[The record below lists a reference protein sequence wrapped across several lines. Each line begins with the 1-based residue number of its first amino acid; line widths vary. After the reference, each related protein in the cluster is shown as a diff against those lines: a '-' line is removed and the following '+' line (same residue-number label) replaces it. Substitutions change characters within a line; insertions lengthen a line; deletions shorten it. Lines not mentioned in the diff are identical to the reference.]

1 MKKARKS
8 LLWSVLVASFALA
21 AGPLTRA
28 AGDKIFEGEIAD
40 TQCAFNVHSLHQSHQ
55 EMIAMGEA
63 GSTPAD
69 CTRFCVKN
77 RGGRYV
83 LQAKH
88 EVYKLDNQELPE
100 KYAGMKVKLTG
111 TLDPK
116 TNIIQVRSIEPI
128 PAK

>member
-1 MKKARKS
+1 MNSAKRFFRS
-8 LLWSVLVASFALA
+8 LILFSGFALA
-21 AGPLTRA
+21 IPLARSAT
-28 AGDKIFEGEIAD
+28 DKTFEGEIAD
-40 TQCAFNVHSLHQSHQ
+40 TQCALNVHSLHQSHQ
-55 EMIAMGEA
+55 EMIAMGQA

-88 EVYKLDNQELPE
+88 DVYKLDNQELPE
-100 KYAGMKVKLTG
+100 KFAGMKVKITG

-116 TNIIQVRSIEPI
+116 TNTIQVHSIDPL
-128 PAK
+128 PGK